1 MTRSWLN
8 GDYKLHR
15 EGLLMDREKS
25 LLPATQPAVEH
36 EVECRQRGEQ
46 LVDIAIQRG
55 KVNERMKE
63 LERELNALDQMA
75 WNHKMFMRNKPGV
88 EVAAKERKAFVA
100 ACPGAD
106 CRGFLS
112 TAYKC
117 GTCQV
122 RFCPDCREQKA
133 EGHTC
138 DPALVETIK
147 AIVADSKPCPCCG
160 FPISRVSGCD
170 QMYCTQCDT
179 PFSYTTGTVV
189 KGVIH
194 NPHYYERMHAAAAAA
209 AASNSAAGGG
219 QTGGSTGGPTAG
231 CPGAGAGAGGRV
243 NWPREPYSSTNR
255 DIRDNYHLRVL
266 YQAGRHVQEV
276 VLEEQLR
283 LPATDNTDLRVKYL
297 LKDLDEKGFRQQLQ
311 QRDKKRQFVL
321 ELREP
326 LELYVVNTIEFF
338 VALRNN
344 AASITK
350 SELEDRVKE
359 YTAGVEELVN
369 KALRA
374 IADRY
379 GRVVPQVSMDS
390 SLHVGEAYQTF
401 GYPKRD
407 PKAKETKGSGS
418 TEVEA

>member
-15 EGLLMDREKS
+15 EVLLMDREKS
-25 LLPATQPAVEH
+25 LLPATQAAVEH
-36 EVECRQRGEQ
+36 EVECRRLGSVM
-46 LVDIAIQRG
+46 VDIAVEKG
-55 KVNERMKE
+55 KINAQILALEKE
-63 LERELNALDQMA
+63 LQKLDHMMWDYKHFMA
-75 WNHKMFMRNKPGV
+75 HKPGA
-88 EVAAKERKAFVA
+88 EVVTKERKAFVA
-100 ACPGAD
+100 ACPGTD

-122 RFCPDCREQKA
+122 RFCPDCRERKV
-133 EGHTC
+133 EGHVC

-147 AIVADSKPCPCCG
+147 AIVADSKPCPSCG

-179 PFSYTTGTVV
+179 PFSYSTGAVV

-194 NPHYYERMHAAAAAA
+194 NPHYYERAHAAAAAA
-209 AASNSAAGGG
+209 AANTAAGGG
-219 QTGGSTGGPTAG
+219 GGGGPTGG
-231 CPGAGAGAGGRV
+231 CPGGPGGHI
-243 NWPREPYSSTNR
+243 NWPREPYSSSNR
-255 DIRDNYHLRVL
+255 YIRDNYHLRVL

-283 LPATDNTDLRVKYL
+283 IRAPDNTDLRVKYL

-311 QRDKKRQFVL
+311 QRDKKQLYIL

-326 LELYVVNTIEFF
+326 LELYVINTIEFF

-344 AASITK
+344 AATITAADLD
-350 SELEDRVKE
+350 ELVKA
-359 YTAGVEELVN
+359 YTTGVEELVN

-379 GRVVPQVSMDS
+379 GRVVPQISMDS
-390 SLHVGEAYQTF
+390 TLHVGEAYQTF
-401 GYPKRD
+401 GYPK
-407 PKAKETKGSGS
+407 KEVKEKKGSKES
-418 TEVEA
+418 KEVEA

>member
-1 MTRSWLN
+1 MNCRHPWNRSYLDSIMTRSWLN
-8 GDYKLHR
+8 GDYKHHR
-15 EGLLMDREKS
+15 EVLLMDREKS

-36 EVECRQRGEQ
+36 EVECRKRGEL

-55 KVNERMKE
+55 KVNERMRE
-63 LERELNALDQMA
+63 LERELQVLDQVA
-75 WNHKMFMRNKPGV
+75 WDHKMFMRNKPGV
-88 EVAAKERKAFVA
+88 ETVAKERKAFVA
-100 ACPGAD
+100 ACPGSD

-122 RFCPDCREQKA
+122 RFCPDCREQKV

-147 AIVADSKPCPCCG
+147 AIVADSKPCPSCG

-179 PFSYTTGTVV
+179 PFSYSTGAVV

-194 NPHYYERMHAAAAAA
+194 NPHYYERAHAAAAAA
-209 AASNSAAGGG
+209 AANTAAGGG
-219 QTGGSTGGPTAG
+219 GP
-231 CPGAGAGAGGRV
+231 CPGPGGRI

-255 DIRDNYHLRVL
+255 YIRDNYHLRVL

-283 LPATDNTDLRVKYL
+283 IRAPDNTDLRVKYL

-311 QRDKKRQFVL
+311 QRDKKQLYIL

-344 AASITK
+344 AATISAADLD
-350 SELEDRVKE
+350 ELVKA
-359 YTAGVEELVN
+359 YTTGVEELVN
-369 KALRA
+369 KALRV

-379 GRVVPQVSMDS
+379 GRVVPQISMDT

-401 GYPKRD
+401 GYPK
-407 PKAKETKGSGS
+407 KEVKEAKKGSK
-418 TEVEA
+418 EVEA